1 MGSLGF
7 HGIWFEVNL
16 ILERIELFVI
26 YIFVYVTLNKIFTK
40 QYVFLFQYL

>member
-1 MGSLGF
+1 MESLGF
-7 HGIWFEVNL
+7 HGIWFEVN
-16 ILERIELFVI
+16 LERIELFVI